1 MPAFQA
7 DTDQMQQIA
16 ARLTG
21 IVNSLNSEAHSG
33 FDTSSLGHPDAI
45 SGLQSFV
52 SNWSHGRSE
61 ISTGVT
67 TAQRNLTGS
76 ATNYQHTETT
86 NVNQADAVDKAIGL

>member
-7 DTDQMQQIA
+7 DTDQMTQIA

-33 FDTSSLGHPDAI
+33 FDASSLGHPDAV
-45 SGLQSFV
+45 SGLHNFV

-61 ISTGVT
+61 ISAGVT
-67 TAQRNLTGS
+67 TAQRNLNGS
-76 ATNYQHTETT
+76 AKNYKHTETT
-86 NVNQADAVDKAIGL
+86 NVTQVDAVDKAIGL